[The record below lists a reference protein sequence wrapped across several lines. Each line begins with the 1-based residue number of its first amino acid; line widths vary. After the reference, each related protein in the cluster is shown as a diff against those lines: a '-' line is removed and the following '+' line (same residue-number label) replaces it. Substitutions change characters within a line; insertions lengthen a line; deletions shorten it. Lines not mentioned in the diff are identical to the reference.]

1 MNNHPSHRNIPD
13 DMISDKDWK
22 TTLALSFVFFGG
34 HRFYVGKYVTGF
46 IWTFC
51 IGAFYIGWLQ
61 DIRKIINEEFTD
73 SKGRYIVK
81 NRPKK
86 VDNETL
92 RLLNKERS

>member
-1 MNNHPSHRNIPD
+1 MYYHPTLKQIPD

-22 TTLALSFVFFGG
+22 TTLALTFVFFGG

-51 IGAFYIGWLQ
+51 IGLYFFGWIR
-61 DIRKIINEEFTD
+61 DIRLILNEEFTD
-73 SKGRYIVK
+73 SQGRYIVK

-86 VDNETL
+86 LDKE
-92 RLLNKERS
+92 LLSQLNLN